1 MFQRTQHQGGEAYP
15 LSVPLQHSFDTARI
29 ALEDAELAK
38 VSREVGLL
46 SVTKLY
52 YS

>member
-1 MFQRTQHQGGEAYP
+1 
-15 LSVPLQHSFDTARI
+15 
-29 ALEDAELAK
+29 LEDAELAK